1 MSNGQRGQRGG
12 GMVGCCLVN
21 NPIHENTLITG
32 GEGEERERKRR
43 ARGREK
49 KSAHDKFSIN

>member
-1 MSNGQRGQRGG
+1 
-12 GMVGCCLVN
+12 MVGCSLVN

-32 GEGEERERKRR
+32 GEGEERERERR

-49 KSAHDKFSIN
+49 KKCT

>member
-1 MSNGQRGQRGG
+1 
-12 GMVGCCLVN
+12 MVGCCLVN
-21 NPIHENTLITG
+21 NLIHENTLITG
-32 GEGEERERKRR
+32 GEGEERERERR